1 MQKKKPKFWPFAV
14 LGLIFALALNRG
26 YTLFSMSPPVTAEH
40 LFMPYEYTVTNYFN
54 PPYFLFS
61 SKPLGFA
68 AMAIG
73 FFIALVLYSKMS
85 TTKNLRPE
93 HESG

>member
-26 YTLFSMSPPVTAEH
+26 YTLFSMAPPVTAEH

-54 PPYFLFS
+54 PL
-61 SKPLGFA
+61 
-68 AMAIG
+68 
-73 FFIALVLYSKMS
+73 
-85 TTKNLRPE
+85 
-93 HESG
+93 